1 MNTDLYNLT
10 IELAKSTT
18 LSPKDICASL
28 KVTERWF
35 YKFISGEIKN
45 PGVHN
50 VQALHDLLIADADR
64 REQLAGRR
72 DSDKKL
78 GRRDVVTKPV
88 VEK

>member
-1 MNTDLYNLT
+1 MNKDLYNRT
-10 IELAKSTT
+10 IELAKSTK

-50 VQALHDLLIADADR
+50 VQSLHDLLIKHSPEHKNDDKRSGDDR
-64 REQLAGRR
+64 RASRR
-72 DSDKKL
+72 KKIN
-78 GRRDVVTKPV
+78 
-88 VEK
+88 

>member
-1 MNTDLYNLT
+1 MNTDLYNRT

-35 YKFISGEIKN
+35 YKFMSGEIKN

-50 VQALHDLLIADADR
+50 VQSLHDLLSQNEPQSQKDDKRHLSDR
-64 REQLAGRR
+64 RASRR
-72 DSDKKL
+72 
-78 GRRDVVTKPV
+78 KPV
-88 VEK
+88 VK

>member
-1 MNTDLYNLT
+1 MLSMNKDLYNQT
-10 IELAKSTT
+10 IDLAKSTK

-50 VQALHDLLIADADR
+50 VQQLHDLLICHTADSNCAEKRSLVDR
-64 REQLAGRR
+64 RAISR
-72 DSDKKL
+72 
-78 GRRDVVTKPV
+78 TP
-88 VEK
+88 